1 MVSQYFKCNIVIV
14 CFIYVPSY
22 NLLCICHNS
31 IVRGTWKVTWR
42 GTWKGT
48 WRGTHWGTWRGTR
61 KGT

>member
-22 NLLCICHNS
+22 NLLCIRHNS
-31 IVRGTWKVTWR
+31 IVR

-48 WRGTHWGTWRGTR
+48 WRGTHWGTWRGTC